1 MKEFNESGLLFKFN
15 DQWEVF
21 QLDKEADYRE
31 KICKQVPETKCIDF
45 IGFNENQQILLF
57 VEVKSCQYKCPKE

>member
-1 MKEFNESGLLFKFN
+1 MKELNESGLLFKFN

-31 KICKQVPETKCIDF
+31 KICKQV
-45 IGFNENQQILLF
+45 QQNA
-57 VEVKSCQYKCPKE
+57 

>member
-21 QLDKEADYRE
+21 QLDKEVVYVEIRRLETAVV
-31 KICKQVPETKCIDF
+31 VPPD
-45 IGFNENQQILLF
+45 
-57 VEVKSCQYKCPKE
+57 